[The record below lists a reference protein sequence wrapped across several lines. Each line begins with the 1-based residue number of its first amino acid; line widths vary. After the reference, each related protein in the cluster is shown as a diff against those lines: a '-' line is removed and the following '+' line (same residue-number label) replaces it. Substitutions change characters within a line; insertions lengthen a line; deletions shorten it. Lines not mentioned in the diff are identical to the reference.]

1 MSVERSVLEPL
12 PRTVYHRWALQ
23 FFFVEASLFSTRM
36 CHWPFLHGVLVREQ
50 LQGRTSFSRMGALSA
65 YMQAALFHSY
75 TDNLCTR

>member
-1 MSVERSVLEPL
+1 MSVERSALEPL
-12 PRTVYHRWALQ
+12 PRTVSQAALH

>member
-1 MSVERSVLEPL
+1 MSVERSALEPL
-12 PRTVYHRWALQ
+12 PRTVSQVALH

>member
-1 MSVERSVLEPL
+1 MSVERSALEPL
-12 PRTVYHRWALQ
+12 PSTVSQVALQ

>member
-1 MSVERSVLEPL
+1 MSVERSALEPL
-12 PRTVYHRWALQ
+12 PRTVSQAALH

-50 LQGRTSFSRMGALSA
+50 WQGRTSFSRMGAPSA